1 MTQWIVT
8 SCVLILAVL
17 GLRFVLKGRISLVL
31 QYALWLLV
39 AVRLLVPISFGES
52 HISAANLSQTA
63 QPMIQQMESV
73 EIPVQ
78 SFESAYEEVVQE
90 HIQQGQDV
98 SGFENTEGLEYEA
111 YERMEKVS
119 LSQVLLWV
127 WVGGMAL
134 SFTALLLSNLHFA
147 SRLRKSRRPIVLP
160 GCHISVYCAPQIVT
174 PCLFGLFHPAV
185 YLTEDVLAD
194 PQALEHVLAHERT
207 HHRHGD
213 HLWAIVRG
221 VCLCV
226 HWYNPLVWA
235 AAIVSRNDG
244 ELACDEAAIA
254 RLGEEN
260 RLDYGRTLIGLTC
273 AKGASPLL
281 TATTMTG
288 SKHSIK
294 ERITLIAKKPKFSLI
309 ALIAL
314 ILAVTIAAGCSFTG
328 PAANAPDYSVC
339 AFPGTEWGMSPEE
352 MFRSLGLTEADFTLD
367 QTNFVYSREYPD
379 VFGAPA
385 TVSFR
390 FQTFTHNDAVYN
402 YLDRTVIEYADDTD
416 MEMVKRS
423 IISQY
428 GEPAIADAPSM
439 NYGLLNLFNAK
450 SSEGHN
456 SLWVSDA
463 TMDDFMNDSTMD
475 VFILMT
481 KASIIQDENWYEDAL
496 VELEEEKTAP
506 AAAIWWTDDSHWLM
520 TGKAGD
526 EPGGKYVVL
535 DPRLIDGIRAY
546 VRAGIDLSIL
556 E

>member
-17 GLRFVLKGRISLVL
+17 GLRFVLKGRISLGL

-39 AVRLLVPISFGES
+39 AVRLLVPITFGES
-52 HISAANLSQTA
+52 PISAANLSQAA
-63 QPMIQQMESV
+63 QPMVQQVESV
-73 EIPVQ
+73 QIPVQ

-90 HIQQGQDV
+90 HIDLGQDI
-98 SGFENTEGLEYEA
+98 SGFENTEQLEYEA

-134 SFTALLLSNLHFA
+134 SFAALLLSNLHFA
-147 SRLRKSRRPIVLP
+147 SGLRKSRRPVVLP
-160 GCHISVYCAPQIVT
+160 GCKLRVYCAPQIAT
-174 PCLFGLFHPAV
+174 PCLFGLFRPAI
-185 YLTEDVLAD
+185 YLTEDVLSD
-194 PQALEHVLAHERT
+194 PQALNHVLAHESA

-226 HWYNPLVWA
+226 HWYNPLVWVA
-235 AAIVSRNDG
+235 ATVSRNDG

-273 AKGASPLL
+273 AKGVSPLL

-314 ILAVTIAAGCSFTG
+314 ILAVTVAAGCSFTG
-328 PAANAPDYSVC
+328 PAAEPLDYTVY

-352 MFRSLGLTEADFTLD
+352 MFRSLGLTEADFKLD

-390 FQTFTHNDAVYN
+390 FHTFTHNDAVYN
-402 YLDRTVIEYADDTD
+402 YLDRTVIEYAGDTD

-439 NYGLLNLFNAK
+439 NYGWVTDEK

-456 SLWVSDA
+456 SLWTSDA
-463 TMDDFMNDSTMD
+463 TMDDFMNDATMD

-496 VELEEEKTAP
+496 AELEEEKTDP
-506 AAAIWWTDDSHWLM
+506 AAVIWWTDDSHWLM